1 MFLSTC
7 FWYKSVIGL
16 VDEIL
21 LVCFDKITELTIA
34 VDDFF
39 RKIWYKEQLSL
50 RYLDVNFLLNNAEGV
65 LFIFFVH
72 KVKNSNFKGFVK
84 VSKVIAPLFILV
96 NVHFIQLSNLGYLL
110 TDIYDDIEEL
120 FRTIKREDSGPEI
133 FNNYG

>member
-1 MFLSTC
+1 
-7 FWYKSVIGL
+7 
-16 VDEIL
+16 
-21 LVCFDKITELTIA
+21 
-34 VDDFF
+34 
-39 RKIWYKEQLSL
+39 LSL